1 MYINIYLLFILM
13 IFLAICIITVK
24 NPIIAVVSLIIIY
37 LITSVV
43 FILLGAEFI
52 GILLVIVYVG
62 AISVLFLFV
71 IMMLNSRLVELYNS
85 FKISL
90 FVLRFVFFIILIELF
105 FIYAFNLNIISCYI
119 IENKYYDLWIYSLE
133 GVLNIKDLGEM
144 LINNYN
150 IYLLISAVILLLALI
165 GSIVL
170 TFKTTSLLLDSYVN
184 TKHIFLNKKINK
196 AYGILRY

>member
-1 MYINIYLLFILM
+1 MYLNIYIIFILM

-37 LITSVV
+37 LLTSVV

-71 IMMLNSRLVELYNS
+71 VMMLNSRLVEIYNS
-85 FKISL
+85 FKTSL
-90 FVLRFVFFIILIELF
+90 FVIRFVVFIILIELF
-105 FIYAFNLNIISCYI
+105 FIYSFDLNIISCYI
-119 IENKYYDLWIYSLE
+119 IENKYYDLWLYSLD

-144 LINNYN
+144 LMNNYN
-150 IYLLISAVILLLALI
+150 IYLFISAIVLLLALV
-165 GSIVL
+165 GSIAL
-170 TFKTTSLLLDSYVN
+170 TFKTTYLLLSSYAN
-184 TKHIFLNKKINK
+184 TKYYSLNKVLNK
-196 AYGILRY
+196 SYGILR